1 MNFKI
6 VKHIAY
12 FIVFFSFMKLD
23 AQPKVY
29 YSEIGAL
36 AGTSFYM
43 GDYNKQLFKKA
54 QPAYS
59 FIFRQKF
66 NPRIAAHANINYSN
80 ILIDSIFVNNL
91 NIEFPVDPYKYQM
104 LSMDACLEFNFFNYE
119 DKPFR
124 PFSKK
129 YTTFIF
135 AGIGGGTGIYQLQNT
150 TANIYKP
157 FYSIPFGIGFKAMLG
172 ERFNFNAMWT
182 TRIVYPFD
190 NINLFAKTSSNST
203 SVFNKDFYSTLSL
216 GITYN
221 IFRKE
226 CDCKNNSR

>member
-6 VKHIAY
+6 VKQIA
-12 FIVFFSFMKLD
+12 FFSIFFSFLKLD

-43 GDYNKQLFKKA
+43 GDYNKQLFKNA

-80 ILIDSIFVNNL
+80 ILIDSSYVNNGL
-91 NIEFPVDPYKYQM
+91 VFPMDPYKCQM
-104 LSMDACLEFNFFNYE
+104 ISMDACAEFNFFSYE

-129 YTTFIF
+129 YTTFLF
-135 AGIGGGTGIYQLQNT
+135 AGIGAGTGIYQLQNT
-150 TANIYKP
+150 DTISFKP

-172 ERFNFNAMWT
+172 SRFNFNALLT
-182 TRIVYPFD
+182 TRIVTPFD
-190 NINLFAKTSSNST
+190 NINFFAETPSTST
-203 SVFNKDFYSTLSL
+203 SVFNKDFYTTISI

-221 IFRKE
+221 IFRKD
-226 CDCKNNSR
+226 CDCNNYSR

>member
-29 YSEIGAL
+29 YSEIGVL
-36 AGTSFYM
+36 GGTSFYL
-43 GDYNKQLFKKA
+43 GDANNKFLNYA
-54 QPAYS
+54 QPSYGL
-59 FIFRQKF
+59 IFRQKF
-66 NPRIAAHANINYSN
+66 SPRLAAHLNLEYS
-80 ILIDSIFVNNL
+80 SIKFVYNTGDIVLEGISDGPMSNQIMTL
-91 NIEFPVDPYKYQM
+91 D
-104 LSMDACLEFNFFNYE
+104 LCGEFNFFEYE
-119 DKPFR
+119 DKPFK

-129 YTTFIF
+129 YTSFLF
-135 AGIGGGTGIYQLQNT
+135 AGGSLFDTNPIIPPTLSYGI
-150 TANIYKP
+150 A
-157 FYSIPFGIGFKAMLG
+157 FGIGFKAMLG
-172 ERFNFNAMWT
+172 ERFNLNILWT
-182 TRIVYPFD
+182 NRINMLD
-190 NINLFAKTSSNST
+190 KLEGENNIPDIPILNGSN
-203 SVFNKDFYSTLSL
+203 VFNKDYFSTLSL

>member
-6 VKHIAY
+6 VKHISF
-12 FIVFFSFMKLD
+12 FIIFFSFLELE

-36 AGTSFYM
+36 GGTSFYM
-43 GDYNKQLFKKA
+43 GDYNKQLFKNA
-54 QPAYS
+54 QPAYGL
-59 FIFRQKF
+59 IFRQKF

-80 ILIDSIFVNNL
+80 ILIDSVYVNNS

-104 LSMDACLEFNFFNYE
+104 ISMDACAEFNFFSYE

-129 YTTFIF
+129 YTTFLF
-135 AGIGGGTGIYQLQNT
+135 AGIGAGTGIYQLQNT
-150 TANIYKP
+150 DSISFKP

-172 ERFNFNAMWT
+172 ERFNFNALLT
-182 TRIVYPFD
+182 SRIVYPFD
-190 NINLFAKTSSNST
+190 KINLFANTPTTSS
-203 SVFNKDFYSTLSL
+203 SVFNKDFYTTLSI

-226 CDCKNNSR
+226 CDCNNNSR

>member
-6 VKHIAY
+6 VKNIS
-12 FIVFFSFMKLD
+12 FLIIFFSFLELD

-43 GDYNKQLFKKA
+43 GDYNNQIFKNA
-54 QPAYS
+54 QPAYGI
-59 FIFRQKF
+59 IFRRKF

-80 ILIDSIFVNNL
+80 ILIDSSYVNNG
-91 NIEFPVDPYKYQM
+91 IEFPVDPYKYQM
-104 LSMDACLEFNFFNYE
+104 ISMDACAEFNFFSYE

-129 YTTFIF
+129 YSTFLF
-135 AGIGGGTGIYQLQNT
+135 AGLGLGSGYEQLN
-150 TANIYKP
+150 NILLKP

-172 ERFNFNAMWT
+172 ERFNFNALLT
-182 TRIVYPFD
+182 SRIVNPFD
-190 NINLFAKTSSNST
+190 NINLFAKTTSNSS
-203 SVFNKDFYSTLSL
+203 SVFNKDFYTTLSI

-226 CDCKNNSR
+226 CDCNNNSR